1 MGAVMTAS
9 PWTRRGGVYGVEDTN
24 ATDMRTKKPVQATN
38 NNGDD
43 QNNAFVVKVG
53 PAAGS
58 GGR

>member
-1 MGAVMTAS
+1 MDAA
-9 PWTRRGGVYGVEDTN
+9 GGVYGVEDTN

>member
-1 MGAVMTAS
+1 MTAS

-38 NNGDD
+38 NNGDG
-43 QNNAFVVKVG
+43 QNNAFVVKVCTV
-53 PAAGS
+53 AGA